1 MKQIILFLLPLLL
14 VFSCTN
20 QPQQPIVEPAPEP
33 VVVDTIPEVPVLKPF
48 PDTVLA
54 SAEKLLVQIDTID
67 KTLPSELSSLEDVY
81 TNKPGIFTFRGSASR
96 IPNYC
101 GHLSDDSIQI
111 KVDWA
116 FTTRMDPTP
125 TSVGV
130 FEGGSGW
137 TGQPLFVNWPDSIVE
152 QFKSNPDSVCRNLHN
167 KEIILTSLC
176 GDLYF
181 IDFET
186 GEKSRPCH
194 NIGNVLKGTPA
205 LNADLNGH
213 VYIGHG
219 APKEAAFG
227 TQVFDLFSHKMINTF
242 GRDPKAWRGWGGY
255 DSSPVQAGGFLF
267 RPAENG
273 TLYKYYVGDGGYTL
287 QSTLRYSTTQA
298 KNSPGMESSMA
309 VCRNYGYVGDNAGNI
324 LCINLNTLKPVWH
337 YWNHDDTDASPIV
350 EEENGIPYVYTGCEV
365 DHQGNSGYCYFVKL
379 NGLTG
384 ELVWEDTIPC
394 RKLHFGDNTSD
405 GGMYVTPLIGG
416 GDCEGMIFSAFCL
429 HNAQAAGVFMAFDKN
444 DGRELYR
451 TKLKQYCWSSPV
463 AFYNDRNEMFAFTG
477 DVSGNVYLI
486 KGKTGEIV
494 ATAKIGTNF
503 EASPIVVD
511 NKIIVGSRGNKIYKI
526 SLQ

>member
-1 MKQIILFLLPLLL
+1 MKRILLYLLPVLLF
-14 VFSCTN
+14 FSCVD
-20 QPQQPIVEPAPEP
+20 QQKRPIEEPTPEHEI
-33 VVVDTIPEVPVLKPF
+33 VDTVPEVSVVEPF
-48 PDTVLA
+48 PDTVFA

-67 KTLPSELSSLEDVY
+67 KTLPSTLASIEDAY
-81 TNKPGIFTFRGSASR
+81 KNKPGIFTFRGSSSR
-96 IPNYC
+96 IPNFS
-101 GHLSDDSIQI
+101 GHLTDDSIQF
-111 KVDWA
+111 KVDWV
-116 FTTRMDPTP
+116 FTTRTDGFK

-137 TGQPLFVNWPDSIVE
+137 TGQALYVKWPDSIVE
-152 QFKSNPDSVCRNLHN
+152 QFKSNPACRNLHN
-167 KEIILTSLC
+167 QEIILASLC
-176 GDLYF
+176 GDIYF

-186 GEKSRPCH
+186 GEKSRECH
-194 NIGNVLKGTPA
+194 NVGNVLKGTPA
-205 LNADLNGH
+205 LNTDLNGH
-213 VYIGHG
+213 VYIGHV
-219 APKEAAFG
+219 AKKEATFG
-227 TQVFDLFSHKMINTF
+227 TQVFDLFSHKMINIF
-242 GRDPKAWRGWGGY
+242 GIDPKAWRGWGGY
-255 DSSPVQAGGFLF
+255 DSSPVEAGGFLF

-273 TLYKYYVGDGGYTL
+273 TIYKYYVGDGGYTL
-287 QSTLRYSTTQA
+287 QSTMRYSTTSA
-298 KNSPGMESSMA
+298 KKSPGMESSMA
-309 VCRNYGYVGDNAGNI
+309 VCRNYGYIGDNAGNI
-324 LCINLNTLKPVWH
+324 LCINLNTLRPVWH

-350 EEENGIPYVYTGCEV
+350 EEEDGIPYVYTGCEV

-429 HNAQAAGVFMAFDKN
+429 HTAQSPDIFVAFDKN
-444 DGRELYR
+444 DGSEIYR
-451 TKLKQYCWSSPV
+451 INLKCYCWSSPV
-463 AFYNDRNEMFAFTG
+463 AFYNDQNEMFVFFG
-477 DVSGNVYLI
+477 DVMGNVYLV

-511 NKIIVGSRGNKIYKI
+511 NKIIIGSRGNKIYKL